1 MTVVRGDGSIGR
13 SMSATQADAAAETAL
28 VVAAQNGDE
37 AAFAQLA
44 ERHRGELEVHCY
56 RMLGSLED
64 AEDLVQ
70 EVLLRAWRK
79 RATFEG
85 RSTFRAWLYRIATN
99 ACLDQLDQRPRQV
112 LAPQI
117 APAADPRL
125 EPGPAADL
133 PRLQPYPDHLLDAV
147 AASEPGPA
155 EATVAK
161 ETIELAF
168 LAAIQ
173 YLPPRQRAV
182 LILRDALGWSAGET
196 ASLVDTSVAA
206 VNSALQRA
214 RGTLKTHLPGGRL
227 DWAPTADPDED
238 ERSLL
243 RRYVDAWE
251 RADVNAL
258 VALLREDVRLTMPPL
273 PTWFD
278 GRDAV
283 GEFLARRPL
292 AEGASE
298 HRRVPTRANR
308 QPAFGVYLRRQGDS
322 AFRPFAIEVLRI
334 QDGLVAEIHYFI
346 FPQLFSSFGLP
357 PQP

>member
-1 MTVVRGDGSIGR
+1 
-13 SMSATQADAAAETAL
+13 MSATQADPAAETAL
-28 VVAAQNGDE
+28 VAAVQAGDE
-37 AAFAQLA
+37 EAFAQLT

-99 ACLDQLDQRPRQV
+99 ACLDLLDSRPRHV

-117 APAADPRL
+117 VPAADPTV
-125 EPGPAADL
+125 EPLPAADI
-133 PRLQPYPDHLLDAV
+133 PWLQPYPDHLLDAV
-147 AASEPGPA
+147 AASDPGPA
-155 EATVAK
+155 EAMVAK

-182 LILRDALGWSAGET
+182 LILRDALGWSANET
-196 ASLVDTSVAA
+196 ASLVDASVPA

-227 DWAPTADPDED
+227 DWARTADPDEE

-251 RADVNAL
+251 SADVAAL
-258 VALLREDVRLTMPPL
+258 VALLREDVRMTMPPL

-283 GEFLARRPL
+283 GEFLMRFPL
-292 AEGASE
+292 AAGAAE
-298 HRRVPTRANR
+298 HLHVPTRANR
-308 QPAFGVYLRRQGDS
+308 QPAFGVYLRRPGDS
-322 AFRPFAIEVLRI
+322 VFRPFAIEVLRV
-334 QDGLVAEIHYFI
+334 QDGLVADIHAFL
-346 FPQLFSSFGLP
+346 FPQLFPSFGLAP
-357 PQP
+357 RP